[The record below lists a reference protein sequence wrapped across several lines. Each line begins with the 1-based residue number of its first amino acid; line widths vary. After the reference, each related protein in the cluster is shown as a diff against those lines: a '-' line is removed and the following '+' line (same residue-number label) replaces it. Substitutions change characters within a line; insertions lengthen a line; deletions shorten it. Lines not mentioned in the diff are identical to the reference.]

1 MTEINKLAVKNF
13 LMKKINAGYAAST
26 VTHIKNAISGV
37 LRLAVE
43 DGVLLVNPAHD
54 IGKLF
59 QNKSAEKE
67 VDSITKEEL
76 QTFLKAFKEH
86 FPRYY
91 PLVLTMAR
99 TGMRIGEAMALQWQ
113 DVDFEER
120 KIRLRRNFSRGKIQT
135 PKNGKGRNIDMSLQL
150 TGTLKELLHQR
161 KIEKLKNGWEC
172 FPKFVFITEK
182 GRPALNT
189 SHWRRKFF
197 DKAVERA
204 GIRRITPHILR
215 HTYASLLIQ
224 AGESLV
230 YIKEQLGHHSIK
242 VTVDIYGHLVPGGNK
257 AAVDSLDEAIS
268 THPTAPY
275 THPETKK
282 GASNVC

>member
-1 MTEINKLAVKNF
+1 
-13 LMKKINAGYAAST
+13 MKKINAGYASST

-54 IGKLF
+54 LGKLS

-67 VDSITKEEL
+67 VDFITKEEL
-76 QTFLKAFKEH
+76 QTFLTTFKK
-86 FPRYY
+86 FSPRYY

-113 DVDFEER
+113 DVDFER
-120 KIRLRRNFSRGKIQT
+120 RNIRLRRNFSRGKLET
-135 PKNGKGRNIDMSLQL
+135 PKNGKGRNIDMSKQL
-150 TGTLKELLHQR
+150 SRTLIELLHQR
-161 KIEKLKNGWEC
+161 KIEKLKNGWQHLPE
-172 FPKFVFITEK
+172 FIFVTEK
-182 GRPALNT
+182 GRPVLNT
-189 SHWRRKFF
+189 SHWRTKFF
-197 DKAVERA
+197 NKAVEKA
-204 GIRRITPHILR
+204 KIRRITPHILR

-230 YIKEQLGHHSIK
+230 YIKDQLGHHSIK

-257 AAVDSLDEAIS
+257 AAVDGLDDEISL
-268 THPTAPY
+268 HPTAPY
-275 THPETKK
+275 AHPEQKKAPTKL
-282 GASNVC
+282 AEALL